1 MCFEFP
7 FIKDGMIKIFDCI
20 IGEFLQEIF
29 HFVWGSVHVGKVVDC
44 GLVNHPLDSGD
55 EDEGC

>member
-1 MCFEFP
+1 
-7 FIKDGMIKIFDCI
+7 MIKIFDCI